1 MFIKISSFPP
11 LFQFSHHYP
20 PIFFIVNFMY
30 AFLWRRKWTLIFTCC
45 ALVQFTSLTMT
56 MIDSCNKS
64 HSPLKVTDNSCSV
77 EKTCTT
83 NACNKSLSP
92 QKATDNSCNIEKPST
107 TDAACNKSHSLQK
120 QTDNSCNVQK
130 PTTTNAEDLQN
141 LLSELEK
148 LNDKRIGIMK
158 GFDVYVCHSTD
169 PPSSWKGC
177 WFMCS
182 DWRG

>member
-1 MFIKISSFPP
+1 
-11 LFQFSHHYP
+11 
-20 PIFFIVNFMY
+20 
-30 AFLWRRKWTLIFTCC
+30 
-45 ALVQFTSLTMT
+45 MT

-83 NACNKSLSP
+83 NACNKSHSP
-92 QKATDNSCNIEKPST
+92 QKATDNSFNIEKPST
-107 TDAACNKSHSLQK
+107 TDAASNKSHSLQK

-158 GFDVYVCHSTD
+158 GFDVYVCHSND
-169 PPSSWKGC
+169 PPSIWNERKDVDLC
-177 WFMCS
+177 ALIEEFKPVKAKIYFNNKKHAT
-182 DWRG
+182 DDI